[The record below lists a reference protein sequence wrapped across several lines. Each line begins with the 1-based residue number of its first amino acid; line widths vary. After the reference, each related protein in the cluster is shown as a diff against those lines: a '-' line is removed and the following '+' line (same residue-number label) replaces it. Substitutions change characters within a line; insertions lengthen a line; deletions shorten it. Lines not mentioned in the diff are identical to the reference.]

1 MASENGEGL
10 TSIGYI
16 QHHLQNM
23 TYGKLPVGSTQC
35 DGSVVQ
41 EAKWTLA
48 HCGSEAKQMGFNA
61 VHVDSMGWAIF
72 LGALFSFI
80 FWRASKKASIDVPRG
95 FQSFIEMV
103 VEFVDNLVNE
113 MFHHKSK
120 FVAPL
125 ALTVFGWVFL
135 MNFMDIIPVDWL
147 PHLAT
152 IVTGDP
158 HFYFKVVPTTDPN
171 VTLGMSFTVFGMM
184 IFFSCREKGVLGF
197 IKELTCHPFFA
208 SKDKWYLNIL
218 LVPINT
224 VLETIALVSKPVSLG
239 LRLFGNLYAAEV
251 IFILI
256 AILFSAG
263 LLFGLMGGVLQ
274 WMWAVFHILVIPL
287 QAFIFMVLTI
297 VYMGMAFDNHDE
309 QH

>member
-1 MASENGEGL
+1 MASSEEGL

-23 TYGKLPVGSTQC
+23 TYGKLPEGATDC
-35 DGSVVQ
+35 HGHVV
-41 EAKWTLA
+41 EKAKWTLA
-48 HCGSEAKQMGFNA
+48 HCGGEAKQMGFNA
-61 VHVDSMGWAIF
+61 VHADSMGWAIF
-72 LGALFSFI
+72 LGALFSFV
-80 FWRASKKASIDVPRG
+80 FWRASKKATTGVPKG
-95 FQSFIEMV
+95 FQSFIELV
-103 VEFVDNLVNE
+103 VEFVNNLVND
-113 MFHHKSK
+113 MFHHKSR

-125 ALTVFGWVFL
+125 AITIFGWVFM
-135 MNFMDIIPVDWL
+135 MNLMDIVPVDWL
-147 PHLAT
+147 PQLAVL
-152 IVTGDP
+152 VTGDP

-171 VTLGMSFTVFGMM
+171 VTLGMSFTVFGLMV
-184 IFFSCREKGVLGF
+184 FFSCREKGVWGF
-197 IKELTCHPFFA
+197 VKELTCHPFLA
-208 SKDKWYLNIL
+208 PKEKWYFN
-218 LVPINT
+218 LVLIPFNT
-224 VLETIALVSKPVSLG
+224 VMETVSLLSKPVSLG

-256 AILFSAG
+256 ALMFSAG
-263 LLFGLMGGVLQ
+263 LVFGVMGGALQ